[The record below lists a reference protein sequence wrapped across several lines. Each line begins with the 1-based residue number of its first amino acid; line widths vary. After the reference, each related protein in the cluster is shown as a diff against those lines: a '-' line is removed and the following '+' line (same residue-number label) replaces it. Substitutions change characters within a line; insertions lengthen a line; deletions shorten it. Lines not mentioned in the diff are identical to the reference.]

1 MDLPGRIMALD
12 VGDARTGVAVT
23 DPSQTIV
30 SPHRVVREP
39 SREKT
44 LMALAAEIAALEPV
58 LIISGLPLLESGE
71 EGPQARRVRTF
82 IELLAARIDVPI
94 VYEDERYSTI
104 DADGIYRASGRSGRK
119 RKDVIDK
126 IAAAQILQRFLDRRE
141 AAGRS
146 SGDGAPRT
154 GH

>member
-30 SPHRVVREP
+30 SPYRVVQEP

-44 LMALAAEIAALEPV
+44 LAVLAQEIAALEVV
-58 LIISGLPLLESGE
+58 LVVSGLPLLENGD
-71 EGPQARRVRTF
+71 EGPQARKVRVF
-82 IELLAARIDVPI
+82 MALLADRIQVP
-94 VYEDERYSTI
+94 VVFEDERYSTL
-104 DADGIYRASGRSGRK
+104 DADEIYRATGRQARK

-126 IAAAQILQRFLDRRE
+126 IAAAQILQRYLERHG
-141 AAGRS
+141 AG
-146 SGDGAPRT
+146 SGPVRPA
-154 GH
+154 